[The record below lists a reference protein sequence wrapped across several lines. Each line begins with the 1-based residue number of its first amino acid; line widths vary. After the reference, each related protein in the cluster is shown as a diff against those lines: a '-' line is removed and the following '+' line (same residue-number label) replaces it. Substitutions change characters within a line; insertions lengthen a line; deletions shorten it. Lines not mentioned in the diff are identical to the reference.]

1 MVGKGTS
8 FYVYLPVQIREEKV
22 VKINRGAEKMVEIG
36 RGYKVLVIEDEEGL
50 RTIMKDYLEM
60 LGFTVIGVSDGE
72 LGIQKFAENPDIK
85 IVFVD
90 YGLPKI
96 MGDEVIKQIS
106 QISKDVKFVL
116 VTGFVDIGDE
126 VKSSLPEGV
135 KFLRKPYTLA
145 QIKDIIGEVFDS
157 GE

>member
-1 MVGKGTS
+1 M
-8 FYVYLPVQIREEKV
+8 
-22 VKINRGAEKMVEIG
+22 
-36 RGYKVLVIEDEEGL
+36 
-50 RTIMKDYLEM
+50 
-60 LGFTVIGVSDGE
+60 
-72 LGIQKFAENPDIK
+72 
-85 IVFVD
+85 
-90 YGLPKI
+90 
-96 MGDEVIKQIS
+96 IKQIS